1 MCPPCIRLSEV
12 SEIQVRRLIA
22 AGEVDADRFGRSW
35 QIELASLQRYAD
47 LRPTVGRPFGADR
60 AWAELLHARAR

>member
-47 LRPTVGRPFGADR
+47 LRPTVGRPLGADR